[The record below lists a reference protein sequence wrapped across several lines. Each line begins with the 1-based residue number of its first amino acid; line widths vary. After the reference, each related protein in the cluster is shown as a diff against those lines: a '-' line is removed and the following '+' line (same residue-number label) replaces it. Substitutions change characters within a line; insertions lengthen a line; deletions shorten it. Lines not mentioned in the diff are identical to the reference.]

1 MSDHDTTAAP
11 SAADRTGTSNAEALA
26 TLVARW
32 HFESFHGTRLAN
44 DTELWNLVHAATG
57 DLSSRLAAFMKEM

>member
-1 MSDHDTTAAP
+1 MSDQDMTAAP
-11 SAADRTGTSNAEALA
+11 STADRTAAPNGEALA
-26 TLVARW
+26 ALVARW

-57 DLSSRLAAFMKEM
+57 DLSARLATFMKEI